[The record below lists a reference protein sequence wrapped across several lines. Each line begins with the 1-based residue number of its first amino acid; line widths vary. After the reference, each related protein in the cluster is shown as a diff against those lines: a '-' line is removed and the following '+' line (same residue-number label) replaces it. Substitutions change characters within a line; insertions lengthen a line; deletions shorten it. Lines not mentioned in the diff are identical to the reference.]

1 MEQCLKKTFII
12 INQPGLDAV
21 NRSCSTRKFLSKTSE
36 YSRENICAGVS
47 LLIKMQILF
56 IKETPAQLFSYNFL
70 RNI

>member
-12 INQPGLDAV
+12 ISQPGLDAV
-21 NRSCSTRKFLSKTSE
+21 RSCSTRKLLSKTSE
-36 YSRENICAGVS
+36 NSRENICAGVS

-56 IKETPAQLFSYNFL
+56 VKETPAQLFSYKFL

>member
-47 LLIKMQILF
+47 LLMKMQILF
-56 IKETPAQLFSYNFL
+56 IKDTPAQLFSYKFL